1 MKRILVTGVLI
12 LALAIVALA
21 VDTKTDYDHSAD
33 FTKYHTFAW
42 KAPKSANGVVAN
54 PLVLSRI
61 ETAVAELLDQGAQA
75 GYDESGFAR
84 FSSCGCTKSS
94 GY

>member
-33 FTKYHTFAW
+33 FTKYHTFVW

-54 PLVLSRI
+54 TLVLSRI
-61 ETAVAELLDQGAQA
+61 ETAVAALAEPRG
-75 GYDESGFAR
+75 SGGIRRIRICSF
-84 FSSCGCTKSS
+84 
-94 GY
+94 